1 MFTSIAVE
9 KLIMDW
15 ENKNMNTLSKKPCI
29 SNDEEGGVVVKTSV
43 GVAAVVVVI
52 VEINGGVV

>member
-1 MFTSIAVE
+1 MFTSVPVE

-15 ENKNMNTLSKKPCI
+15 GNKNMNTLSRKACI
-29 SNDEEGGVVVKTSV
+29 NNDEEGGVVVKTSV